1 MLDIKFMRENRETVL
16 DAMRAL
22 AAEDAPVAQ
31 ALALDERRRAILVRV
46 EVLRAERNSGS
57 KQIGQLMR
65 EGKRAEGQALQAH
78 MSDVGDEIK
87 TLDEELTQVE
97 ANLQDAMLRIP
108 NLPHPSVPVGA
119 SDAEN
124 VIVREEGQPR
134 AFDFEPLPHWD
145 LGTKLDII
153 DFDRGVKLSGTRFYV
168 LKGAGARFQR
178 ALITWMLDLHT
189 QKHGYTEVLPP
200 YMVKAEMLVGTG
212 NLPKFGDNLYR
223 DAEEDYW
230 WIPTA
235 EVPVTNLYRDEI
247 LDGDATAD
255 QARGLH
261 RLLPPREDELGP
273 RRPRHQARAP
283 VRQGRDGQVRP
294 AGDLDGRTDEAGGQC
309 RGRLPRAGHP
319 LPADPDVHRR
329 SELLGRG
336 QVRSGAVGAGLRRV
350 A

>member
-16 DAMRAL
+16 AAMRAL

-78 MSDVGDEIK
+78 MSAVGDEIK
-87 TLDEELTQVE
+87 TLDEELAQVE
-97 ANLQDAMLRIP
+97 TDLQDAMLRIP

-119 SDAEN
+119 GDAEN

-134 AFDFEPLPHWD
+134 AFDFEPVPHWD

-168 LKGAGARFQR
+168 LKGAGARLQR
-178 ALITWMLDLHT
+178 ALIAWMLDLHT
-189 QKHGYTEVLPP
+189 EKHGYTEVLPP

-223 DAEEDYW
+223 DAEEDYL
-230 WIPTA
+230 
-235 EVPVTNLYRDEI
+235 V
-247 LDGDATAD
+247 
-255 QARGLH
+255 
-261 RLLPPREDELGP
+261 
-273 RRPRHQARAP
+273 
-283 VRQGRDGQVRP
+283 
-294 AGDLDGRTDEAGGQC
+294 
-309 RGRLPRAGHP
+309 
-319 LPADPDVHRR
+319 DPDR
-329 SELLGRG
+329 
-336 QVRSGAVGAGLRRV
+336 
-350 A
+350 